1 MRIKLNGT
9 DTDVQPGTALMAVLQ
24 RFDILE
30 DTDGVA
36 VAVNMTVVPR
46 REWPARKLENGDA
59 VEIIRA
65 VQGG

>member
-24 RFDILE
+24 RFDIKP

-46 REWPARKLENGDA
+46 REWSTHKLEDGDA

>member
-9 DTDVQPGTALMAVLQ
+9 DTDVQPGTALVALLE
-24 RFDILE
+24 RFDIKP
-30 DTDGVA
+30 DTDGIA
-36 VAVNMTVVPR
+36 VAVNETVVPR
-46 REWPARKLENGDA
+46 RAWQTHTLENGDV

>member
-9 DTDVQPGTALMAVLQ
+9 NTEVQPGTVLMAVLR
-24 RFDILE
+24 RFDIAE
-30 DTDGVA
+30 NSTGVA
-36 VAVNMTVVPR
+36 VAVNEAVVPR
-46 REWPARKLENGDA
+46 REWTSRKIEDGDA